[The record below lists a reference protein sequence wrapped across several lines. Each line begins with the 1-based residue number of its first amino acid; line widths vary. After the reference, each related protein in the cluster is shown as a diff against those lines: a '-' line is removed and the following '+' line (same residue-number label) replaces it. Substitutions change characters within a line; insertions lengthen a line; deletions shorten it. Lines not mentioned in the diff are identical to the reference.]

1 VGAGPGGAGVVNM
14 LDGIRVLDL
23 SRVIAGPYCAALLGD
38 LGADVIKVERPP
50 AGDDL
55 RVLRGRNGMS
65 ASFGAINRNKRGI
78 ALDLQNP
85 EGSKVAFELGRRA
98 DVVVENFLPGVAA
111 KLGLGYE
118 AVSAVNPAVVYVSVT
133 GFGQDGPHS
142 KRPGYNTIA
151 QGMSG
156 LMALTGHAGDP
167 PTRVAGSTSDLS
179 AALVAFG
186 SVCAALVHRFR
197 AGRGQYLDVNLLASS
212 LSLLPDPTAIYFDT
226 SVRPTRQGNRNP
238 AIAPGGAYKTKDGYI
253 NIVIMNTNQ
262 WGRFCGALGEPELE
276 HEPRFATNAER
287 IARYDEFQAY
297 VDSRLSLAPTAEWVE
312 RFEAASIAAGPVYE
326 FHEVFEDPQ
335 VKHLGLVTKMD
346 QPGLG
351 PVHALGF
358 PARASLTPASIR
370 RPAPLL
376 GQHTAEVMR
385 ELGYAEDEI
394 RRLAAAGAVAL
405 GP

>member
-1 VGAGPGGAGVVNM
+1 MTM
-14 LDGIRVLDL
+14 LEGIRVLDL

-78 ALDLQNP
+78 ALDLQHP
-85 EGSKVAFELGRRA
+85 EGSKVAFELARRA

-111 KLGLGYE
+111 RLGLGYE

-133 GFGQDGPHS
+133 GFGQDGPLS

-156 LMALTGHAGDP
+156 LMALTGHPGDP

-186 SVCAALVHRFR
+186 SVCAALVHRFSK
-197 AGRGQYLDVNLLASS
+197 GRGQYLDVNLLASS

-226 SVRPTRQGNRNP
+226 GVKPTRQGNRNP
-238 AIAPGGAYKTKDGYI
+238 AIAPGGAYKTQDGYI

-262 WGRFCGALGEPELE
+262 WGRFCAALGEPELE
-276 HEPRFATNAER
+276 TDPRFATNAER

-297 VDSRLSLAPTAEWVE
+297 VDSRLGKAPTAEWVE

-335 VKHLGLVTKMD
+335 VRHLGLVTEID

-351 PVHALGF
+351 PVHALAF
-358 PARASLTPASIR
+358 PARASLTPASLR

-376 GQHTAEVMR
+376 GQHTAEVLR
-385 ELGYAEDEI
+385 EIGYAEDDI
-394 RRLAAAGAVAL
+394 RRLEAAGAVAL